1 MGHPFSCSV
10 LHAFSPLATFLCLPH
25 PFSCP
30 ISFVRLGK
38 ETVQQAVAFFAF
50 LRVVYH
56 ERVTRASASFCPPES
71 VKVNETLVF
80 SLVVMFKSTV
90 PSGSFVKLTFSC
102 LNYVKQHQKP
112 SHNIRLRCLFHVKR
126 QLVWE
131 NSLRFAMQALVSRRN
146 DVWWMS
152 GEILYSED
160 DVLVPRSE

>member
-1 MGHPFSCSV
+1 MMGHPFSCSV
-10 LHAFSPLATFLCLPH
+10 LHAYSQLVTFLRLLH

-30 ISFVRLGK
+30 ISFIRLGK
-38 ETVQQAVAFFAF
+38 ETVQQAVVFFTCGWYI
-50 LRVVYH
+50 YH

-112 SHNIRLRCLFHVKR
+112 AHNIRLRCQF
-126 QLVWE
+126 
-131 NSLRFAMQALVSRRN
+131 S
-146 DVWWMS
+146 
-152 GEILYSED
+152 Y
-160 DVLVPRSE
+160 

>member
-10 LHAFSPLATFLCLPH
+10 LHAFSPLATFLRLLH

-90 PSGSFVKLTFSC
+90 PSGSFVKLTVSC
-102 LNYVKQHQKP
+102 LNYVKQHQQP
-112 SHNIRLRCLFHVKR
+112 AHNVRLRCLF
-126 QLVWE
+126 WA
-131 NSLRFAMQALVSRRN
+131 NNLRFAMQSLVSPRN
-146 DVWWMS
+146 DFWWMS
-152 GEILYSED
+152 AEILYSAD
-160 DVLVPRSE
+160 DVLVPRSG